1 MFSNLS
7 GHKQARKLADR
18 LADIICPN
26 CSESD
31 RNELTIAIMGYS
43 IIPAIM
49 SQLKDMAHDAE
60 PSRQKELKSLYDDLQ
75 TYGKHSDAWSE
86 LRNELKQLSA
96 N

>member
-7 GHKQARKLADR
+7 GHKEARKLANR

-26 CSESD
+26 CSERD
-31 RNELTIAIMGYS
+31 RDELTIAIMGYS

-60 PSRQKELKSLYDDLQ
+60 PSRQKEIKSLYNDLQ
-75 TYGKHSDAWSE
+75 AYGKHSDAWSE

>member
-18 LADIICPN
+18 LADIIYPN
-26 CSESD
+26 CSEND